1 MARKKVLKKRGEWK
15 EPDHMANLEQRK
27 REKMADL
34 KRGKTE
40 AEKLRKA
47 ELASQ
52 QAANRTQV

>member
-1 MARKKVLKKRGEWK
+1 
-15 EPDHMANLEQRK
+15 MANLEQRK